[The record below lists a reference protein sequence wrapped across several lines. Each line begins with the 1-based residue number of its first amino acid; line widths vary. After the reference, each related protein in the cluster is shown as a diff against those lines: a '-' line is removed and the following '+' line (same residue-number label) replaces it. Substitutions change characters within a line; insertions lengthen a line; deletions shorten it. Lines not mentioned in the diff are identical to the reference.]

1 MNYFKLTPK
10 QRVDMGY
17 ITWTDN
23 FKINNSVGRLESCF
37 YERFFISS
45 VSFLRFLFVRPLKVE
60 NELQK
65 LKNLKLNVT
74 QMKDYEN
81 IRKHSLRTSNK

>member
-37 YERFFISS
+37 CERFFISS
-45 VSFLRFLFVRPLKVE
+45 VSFLRFFIRATSKSRKRTTEVKRLKIKC
-60 NELQK
+60 NT
-65 LKNLKLNVT
+65 N
-74 QMKDYEN
+74 
-81 IRKHSLRTSNK
+81 